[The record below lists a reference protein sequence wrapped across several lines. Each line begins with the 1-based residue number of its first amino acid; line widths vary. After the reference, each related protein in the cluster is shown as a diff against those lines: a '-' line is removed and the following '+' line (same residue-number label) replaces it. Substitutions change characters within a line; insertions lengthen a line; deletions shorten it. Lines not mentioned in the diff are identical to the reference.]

1 MSDRPS
7 VWVSR
12 PTFDDVI
19 ARLAPHCEVDVE
31 PEERK
36 FAPAELAAKLAAC
49 DAAIVGLKEHIGAA
63 ELAGAKRL
71 RIVANLAVGYD
82 NLDLAAL
89 SAAGIAASN
98 TADVLNESVA
108 DYAWALLLGAARRMG
123 AAERWLR
130 AGQWHATEFKGW
142 LGTDVRGRTLGIL
155 GMGRIGQAIARRA
168 QGFGMPVLYH
178 NRTRLP
184 EATERECRARH
195 VDKDT
200 LLRESDCLV
209 LVLPLTP
216 ETRHAIGAA
225 ELARMKPSAV
235 LVNVARGG
243 IVDDAALAAA
253 LREGRLAAAGL
264 DVFEG
269 EPKVHPELLTL
280 DNVLLSPHIASATT
294 DTRRAMTAV
303 AVDNVLAFF
312 GHGPHA
318 GHPPNLLN
326 PEALA
331 AAGVALPPHH
341 HFPTHQEPTR

>member
-1 MSDRPS
+1 MTQQPS
-7 VWVSR
+7 VWISR
-12 PTFDDVI
+12 PTFPEVTV
-19 ARLAPHCEVDVE
+19 RLE
-31 PEERK
+31 PYFRVLAEPREAK
-36 FAPAELAAKLAAC
+36 FTPAELAAKLADC
-49 DAAIVGLKEHIGAA
+49 DAAIVGLKERVGVA
-63 ELAGAKRL
+63 EVAGARRL
-71 RIVANLAVGYD
+71 RIVANLGVGYD

-89 SAAGIAASN
+89 TAAGIAASN

-108 DYAWALLLGAARRMG
+108 DFAWALLLGAARRVA

-142 LGTDVRGRTLGIL
+142 LGAEVRGRTLGIL

-178 NRTRLP
+178 NRSRLP
-184 EATERECRARH
+184 EATERACRARL

-200 LLRESDCLV
+200 LLRESDFLV
-209 LVLPLTP
+209 LVLPLTSQ
-216 ETRHAIGAA
+216 TRHAIGAA
-225 ELARMKPSAV
+225 ELAQMKPTAL

-243 IVDDAALAAA
+243 IVDDAALASA
-253 LREGRLAAAGL
+253 LREGRLAGAAL

-269 EPKVHPELLTL
+269 EPNVHPGLLAL

-294 DTRRAMTAV
+294 ETRRAMTAV
-303 AVDNVLAFF
+303 AVDNVLALF

-331 AAGVALPPHH
+331 VTRAPG
-341 HFPTHQEPTR
+341 PTREEPTR